1 MNNFV
6 QVIHQTTICVLEKHF
21 QIKKHIAK
29 PYETWS
35 VYLGVE
41 AEGHGIG
48 NGDKRKYINEIRALG
63 ID

>member
-21 QIKKHIAK
+21 QIKKHITE

-35 VYLGVE
+35 VCLGVE

-48 NGDKRKYINEIRALG
+48 NGDKRK
-63 ID
+63 